1 MSLWTVHPKYLDKQG
16 LISLWREGLL
26 AQKVLNGELD
36 VKLSNPIWQEF
47 RQGGGTVEKGWVGL
61 NFGRCPQRI

>member
-26 AQKVLNGELD
+26 AQKVLNGEQSD
-36 VKLSNPIWQEF
+36 MAAVPA
-47 RQGGGTVEKGWVGL
+47 GGESVESDWFVLIFCGG
-61 NFGRCPQRI
+61 GRCPQRI

>member
-26 AQKVLNGELD
+26 AQKVLKDELD
-36 VKLSNPIWQEF
+36 VKMNNPIWQEY
-47 RQGGGTVEKGWVGL
+47 RQGGNPV
-61 NFGRCPQRI
+61 